1 MQISLSNDR
10 GINCHSLY
18 IIPSPTKVVTHNLIT
33 TYIVRNILRKTI
45 CVILVTLGTNTGI
58 KDIPSFSFDNNIPI
72 LLPFV
77 FHIKNLCS
85 LRCQDIRFIY
95 HFIPTMY
102 EVCKIHHRKPKFI
115 SLISSPIL
123 VINPFTLE

>member
-1 MQISLSNDR
+1 MKISFKNDR

-18 IIPSPTKVVTHNLIT
+18 IIPSLTKVVTHNLIS
-33 TYIVRNILRKTI
+33 TYIVRNTLRKTI

-58 KDIPSFSFDNNIPI
+58 KHIPSFSFDNNILI
-72 LLPFV
+72 LVPFI

-85 LRCQDIRFIY
+85 LRCQDVWFIH
-95 HFIPTMY
+95 HFIPIMY
-102 EVCKIHHRKPKFI
+102 EVCKVHHRKPKFI
-115 SLISSPIL
+115 GPIFSPIL